1 MEGALKQGNEGAL
14 KQGGGAFAR
23 LFRGPGERLFGSR
36 FAAPDLP
43 ARDSRGGRVQID
55 RDLMAEQLQVR
66 APPTATCVLA
76 WGANRG
82 CVALVMPCRSA
93 HPPHHHIPPM
103 PRMITPPRCH
113 DDHAMV
119 MVCMG
124 QTPSSRTGAARLQI
138 RRPVCASVGNA

>member
-93 HPPHHHIPPM
+93 HPPHDHI
-103 PRMITPPRCH
+103 PRCH

-119 MVCMG
+119 RVCKG
-124 QTPSSRTGAARLQI
+124 DSIFGDLGRPPPNTPSRVR
-138 RRPVCASVGNA
+138 